1 MLAENWL
8 PFSRWNLR
16 YNPFGE
22 LTAAERAGVA
32 VFDPEPVLSELG
44 KGLVAIQFIGDCGRG
59 KTTRLLAIE
68 RRLPPRRVP
77 ERRLPERRPSGLLC
91 LPPLAAVN
99 PVWWGRA
106 LRTEGDPVM
115 IDEAQ
120 RIPLPVRMAIFR
132 RRVPLVLGTHRDF
145 SRELRPFGY
154 RVTTVR
160 VGPQN
165 DARHVAEVAN
175 ARIAAARLKPT
186 ASVPVLSIG
195 DAEALVARFGDDL
208 RAIETFLYNRV
219 QQQVGRDE
227 QMRFVD

>member
-32 VFDPEPVLSELG
+32 VFDPEPILSQLG

-59 KTTRLLAIE
+59 KTTRLLAIQ
-68 RRLPPRRVP
+68 RRLPQ
-77 ERRLPERRPSGLLC
+77 RRLHHRRPTGLLC
-91 LPPLAAVN
+91 LPPLAVVN

-106 LRTEGDPVM
+106 LRTDGDPVM

-120 RIPLPVRMAIFR
+120 RIPFPVRMAIFR
-132 RRVPLVLGTHRDF
+132 RRVPLVIGTHRDF
-145 SRELRPFGY
+145 SRELRAFGY

-186 ASVPVLSIG
+186 ATVPVLSIG

>member
-32 VFDPEPVLSELG
+32 VFDPEPILSELG
-44 KGLVAIQFIGDCGRG
+44 KGLAAIQFIGDCGRG

-68 RRLPPRRVP
+68 RRLTQRQ
-77 ERRLPERRPSGLLC
+77 LPGRPSGLLC
-91 LPPLAAVN
+91 LPPLAMVN
-99 PVWWGRA
+99 PVWWCRV
-106 LRTEGDPVM
+106 LRPQGDPVM

-132 RRVPLVLGTHRDF
+132 RRVPLVIGTHRDF
-145 SRELRPFGY
+145 SRELRTFGY
-154 RVTTVR
+154 RVMTVR

-186 ASVPVLSIG
+186 ATVPVLSVG
-195 DAEALVARFGDDL
+195 DAAALVARFGDDL

-219 QQQVGRDE
+219 QQQVGGDE